1 MKRTVVRVRGPLL
14 ASLGSAIFIIGCCIL
29 ALSPFVASQWIMERG
44 AVATITG
51 TVTDKYIK
59 RVGDVD
65 VYHVAIQDPET
76 GHTEVLWNRDAYT
89 WQKLNSAD
97 VQQALK
103 VGQTYDFTV
112 AGIRSPLFSLFRNI
126 VQYQPHKDSR

>member
-1 MKRTVVRVRGPLL
+1 MGRKVVRV
-14 ASLGSAIFIIGCCIL
+14 SAPGIGCLGMIVL
-29 ALSPFVASQWIMERG
+29 ALLCLFVMLGMRWLEER
-44 AVATITG
+44 AIVNTVTG